1 MNRKKIYK
9 PVENI
14 KKTRKVYTIEEK
26 MEVIRKWERGERTKN
41 ICLAMNMK
49 SSTVCTILKMSEQIK
64 KQYESAVGAGKL
76 HRLTKSR
83 HSIFIEF
90 EKFLVQWIDTHD
102 YLGLPLSSSLIKE
115 RAIQL
120 FSELKEKKTAEGDTT
135 VKDIEFKAS
144 SGWFDRFC
152 TRSQI
157 KNLKSY
163 GNVASISTDA
173 ASTFPKELKKII
185 KEGGYTPHQIF
196 NIDET
201 GLFWKRMPS
210 STSISKE
217 DARSK
222 GYKASM
228 DRLTL
233 LLGGNCAGDIKLK
246 PLLVYHLETPR
257 ALKRIAKSSLPVM
270 WRSNQKAWVTQD
282 LFNEYIHGY
291 MSPFIKKYT
300 EERNLANKALLIIDN
315 APAHSS
321 DIGNLC
327 DNIQVVFL
335 PPNITPLLQPM
346 DQGGIYAFKSHYL
359 QLLMQYLTYSSIEDE
374 NISISD
380 LWKKFNIKDCIEFI
394 DQAVKNISKETMNA
408 IWKKLLPQYVANL
421 DIDEVVEI
429 KTNIV
434 ALAKMAGMEEVE
446 VEDIDEL
453 LSSHSEELTLDEMIE
468 LQRHFKSEDQ
478 DEKED
483 EEEMKSKEKIL
494 DDRSLKELLDTADKL
509 TNIAVECDR
518 DMTRSITFKNAI
530 MNACECYRKLYRCKI
545 QPCRQVPIST
555 CFNSKSVRSFKD
567 DISKP
572 STSGIQA
579 TKKRKLSESLSSLK
593 TRKLS
598 GLSSGSG
605 INNVVPLEQ
614 CFSPKSLL
622 HLCLHRHQQLSNH
635 RGDD

>member
-1 MNRKKIYK
+1 MNRRKIHK

-64 KQYESAVGAGKL
+64 KQYESAIGAGKL

-157 KNLKSY
+157 KNLKLY
-163 GNVASISTDA
+163 REVASDSTDA
-173 ASTFPKELKKII
+173 ASAFPKELKKII
-185 KEGGYTPHQIF
+185 DKGGYTPHQIF

-210 STSISKE
+210 CTSISKE

-246 PLLVYHLETPR
+246 PLLVYHSETPR

-291 MSPFIKKYT
+291 MSPFIKNYT

-335 PPNITPLLQPM
+335 PLNSTPLLQPM
-346 DQGGIYAFKSHYL
+346 DQGGIRAFKSHYL
-359 QLLMQYLTYSSIEDE
+359 QLLMQYLTYSSVEDE
-374 NISISD
+374 NISI
-380 LWKKFNIKDCIEFI
+380 K
-394 DQAVKNISKETMNA
+394 TMNA

-446 VEDIDEL
+446 VGDIDEL

-530 MNACECYRKLYRCKI
+530 MNACECYRKLYRCKV
-545 QPCRQVPIST
+545 QACKQVPIST
-555 CFNSKSVRSFKD
+555 CFNPKSVRSFKD

-593 TRKLS
+593 TKQLS
-598 GLSSGSG
+598 CSSSGSG
-605 INNVVPLEQ
+605 VNNVVPLEK

-622 HLCLHRHQQLSNH
+622 QLCLHRHQQLFNH
-635 RGDD
+635 RHLQ